1 MSDNKIKVSGYSQR
15 VFYNNGIEYRPFSG
29 NLVGLQS
36 TSLNDSATFTMGN
49 FNVSANTET
58 KVSKF
63 FNTNRFSNFYDL
75 TNLGIDLIDV
85 ETFLNRKK
93 LSLKLRRNNLKNFA
107 YFGSIKEYLRVSLE
121 NIILE
126 WPAGM
131 ISSPIDYDNPGDV
144 NYSFYNLVYDGI
156 NDISEFEIKKSLI
169 LNPFKINL
177 TENNVFKDINPLRD
191 FTINYYS
198 YEVVG
203 PINKFNVIY
212 FEDLVGTI
220 KIRVKGNINGE
231 LTNNTRFTI
240 KPNNQSI
247 EKFFKRLN
255 NFEGYLL
262 NRGSQPKFTASFDV
276 NYINEFGVTIES
288 QREVTWPITDGYNI
302 AFDNQ
307 DYSDYVTELIEIT
320 EVSDTF
326 DTDIMSRSLVANSIL
341 EFDTIPNVIGGNEV
355 KEGQKIN
362 SLLKVYG
369 RSFDEV
375 KQYIDGISFAHVVTY
390 DQEDNTPDEVLK
402 ILANTMGWDV
412 FSTFKSESYI
422 QDFLESNGNSFTG
435 NNLEL
440 TNVEEEYEIWRRLI
454 LNTPWLWKS
463 KGTRKGIEFL
473 IKFLGIPD
481 GLILFNEHIYR
492 VDQRLDV
499 VLINDILDS
508 ISGNTTSF
516 YELPITEEGYPK
528 ISPNTDDMYFQK
540 AGLWYRETGGP
551 NANIEVYT
559 GNNPHIGEYDGGQE
573 YINQFK
579 NIIPNFEPITVIRET
594 KGEVINNLYT
604 NNHSGD
610 FNILPDNTTSVE
622 FLNDDLVDI
631 SEFII
636 HNEEVSVKTP
646 AVKIYDRCGCL
657 DTSYNGALTINIRP
671 KVVENICKY
680 NGFSF
685 GEDGIVVFNYNGY
698 SNTITTAECC
708 KQIGFTPEPF
718 NGAFICRWK
727 KEEPKCY
734 TALKNDGSIWY
745 FVNPIGN
752 ISTVVPYDYC
762 CPVNSIPTLT
772 KEGWVCYVEK
782 RVDPPCFGYS
792 ETSETLD
799 GYVVFNFQGD
809 STIYVPEPECCTALG
824 YEYDKDN
831 TGMLLSCL
839 RCARYLR
846 YEVLDNGLLEYV
858 NFISDNG
865 STTEYVNSAECCP
878 AKTVFT
884 AINEGDDLVR
894 YICVVN
900 PKPPEVQCRYLD
912 YLNVAALTGYDD
924 IIATFKYCDG
934 SDGSF
939 YYVGGSPLPV
949 IELVEA
955 CIILNSFQLTGCAT
969 CAPNEIKTLV
979 EPVYNDSIICAS
991 ETPIEDNY
999 LSVLIS
1005 DEYDLGV
1012 VGCNTA
1018 LYQPYS
1024 DVYIDAPLAVGTN
1037 IYINPP
1043 LNTVGAGTYNV
1054 LMNEVG
1060 STTDVYKIIVD
1071 DFGVITDINIC

>member
-1 MSDNKIKVSGYSQR
+1 MSDKKIKVSGYSQR
-15 VFYNNGIEYRPFSG
+15 IFYNNGIEYRPFSS

-131 ISSPIDYDNPGDV
+131 ISSPMDYDNPGDI
-144 NYSFYNLVYDGI
+144 NYSFYNLVYDVI

-169 LNPFKINL
+169 LNPFNINL
-177 TENNVFKDINPLRD
+177 TQNNVFKDINPLRD

-203 PINKFNVIY
+203 LSKKFNIIY

-307 DYSDYVTELIEIT
+307 EYSDYVTELIEIT

-341 EFDTIPNVIGGNEV
+341 EFDTIPNVIGDNEV

-402 ILANTMGWDV
+402 ILANTMGWDL

-422 QDFLESNGNSFTG
+422 QDFLESNGNTFTG

-440 TNVEEEYEIWRRLI
+440 TNIEEEYEIWRRLI

-492 VDQRLDV
+492 VSEKLDV
-499 VLINDILDS
+499 GLINNILDTM
-508 ISGNTTSF
+508 SGNTTSF
-516 YELPITEEGYPK
+516 YELPITEDGYPK

-551 NANIEVYT
+551 NANIEIYS
-559 GNNPHIGEYDGGQE
+559 GNNPHIGKYDGGQE
-573 YINQFK
+573 YVNQFK
-579 NIIPNFEPITVIRET
+579 SIIPNFEPITIINEMV
-594 KGEVINNLYT
+594 VDVVDNLFINND
-604 NNHSGD
+604 SGS
-610 FNILPDNTTSVE
+610 FNLINPNEPSVE
-622 FLNDDLVDI
+622 ILDGNNLDLADYVIFNAYVDTINPDVAEILND
-631 SEFII
+631 
-636 HNEEVSVKTP
+636 
-646 AVKIYDRCGCL
+646 CGCL
-657 DTSYNGALTINIRP
+657 DTSYNGSLFINVKP
-671 KVVENICKY
+671 NKVVRECDY
-680 NGFSF
+680 SGFSF
-685 GEDGIVVFNYNGY
+685 GVDGLIEFTINGN
-698 SNTITTAECC
+698 STQIIEAECC
-708 KQIGFTPEPF
+708 TALGFNPQLT
-718 NGAFICRWK
+718 NAGFICRWK
-727 KEEPKCY
+727 EIQEILICNGLIPLKEG
-734 TALKNDGSIWY
+734 DGSWLFIDGLGETTT
-745 FVNPIGN
+745 I
-752 ISTVVPYDYC
+752 VPSAEC
-762 CPVNSIPTLT
+762 CPTNSNPRLVDGGYECDLPIIINPNSCGDLVLT
-772 KEGWVCYVEK
+772 
-782 RVDPPCFGYS
+782 DQ
-792 ETSETLD
+792 TID
-799 GYVVFNFQGD
+799 GFVVFNLFND
-809 STIYVPEPECCTALG
+809 STIYVPTIECCTVLGFDSIRNQGGISCVRCKPYQSYFSENGTAVFYNSVGDTFIEVNSPECCPSKFEGLPIIG
-824 YEYDKDN
+824 E
-831 TGMLLSCL
+831 
-839 RCARYLR
+839 
-846 YEVLDNGLLEYV
+846 NGTNSFICV
-858 NFISDNG
+858 NFIK
-865 STTEYVNSAECCP
+865 EP
-878 AKTVFT
+878 IK
-884 AINEGDDLVR
+884 R
-894 YICVVN
+894 
-900 PKPPEVQCRYLD
+900 CRYLNSISIND
-912 YLNVAALTGYDD
+912 SGDLSRAVAIYGT
-924 IIATFKYCDG
+924 YCDG
-934 SDGSF
+934 R
-939 YYVGGSPLPV
+939 PLEVQFDATNPGILAVLIEDCVVERTLVYSSNEPV
-949 IELVEA
+949 IISYTWEDSVSCESLGRLASITPKVINDGNCDNSMSVE
-955 CIILNSFQLTGCAT
+955 CYISGEGVDILIGQFVYDKISG
-969 CAPNEIKTLV
+969 
-979 EPVYNDSIICAS
+979 EPV
-991 ETPIEDNY
+991 TPGFYRLELNNIAMGTPKGY
-999 LSVLIS
+999 LI
-1005 DEYDLGV
+1005 GP
-1012 VGCNTA
+1012 N
-1018 LYQPYS
+1018 
-1024 DVYIDAPLAVGTN
+1024 
-1037 IYINPP
+1037 
-1043 LNTVGAGTYNV
+1043 
-1054 LMNEVG
+1054 
-1060 STTDVYKIIVD
+1060 
-1071 DFGVITDINIC
+1071 GVILSKVNINCI